1 MEKVEIEKYKD
12 IAIRRM
18 WWIIIPFLLSILVGI
33 GLTLKLPK
41 IYRATTLILV
51 QPQKVPET
59 YVREIVS
66 TDIEDRVRT
75 ITQQVTSR
83 TNLEKIIREFNLY
96 AEPGTQMFMEEKV
109 EGLRQRITVEVSKSG
124 RREASAFQIF
134 FIGKYPKQVADVTNG
149 LASYFIAENLK
160 LREDQAIGT
169 AEFLTEELETIRRK
183 LAEKESQ
190 LKRYRERYMGGLP
203 EQLETNLR
211 ILERIQQQIITNQEN
226 LREAENRRLLI
237 QQQLADAKKMTESL
251 SLPPAITGEEPVDS
265 LEQLKALLT
274 SLQAR
279 YTERHPDVKRLKQKI
294 SELESKQKP
303 EATES
308 DTVAE
313 DTSRTQAERILVN
326 QLREIDLQ
334 IKTLKAEAVQLN
346 SQIKWYE
353 ALVENTPKREQ
364 ELMSLSRDYDNIRE
378 TYNSL
383 LSRKLEAELAV
394 SMERKQKGEQF
405 RILDPAKVPIRPFK
419 PNMRRILL
427 MSVFLGFALGCALAY
442 LRETM
447 DTSFRRPEEI
457 EEILHVPVLASLPFA
472 LNPREV
478 RKIKAKK
485 ILTVLGVGLGFII
498 IAVLLVVSIKGVD
511 ATMEFIKT
519 IMDNIFGI

>member
-18 WWIIIPFLLSILVGI
+18 WWIIIPFLLSILVGT
-33 GLTLKLPK
+33 GYYLKLPK
-41 IYRATTLILV
+41 IYRASTLILV
-51 QPQKVPET
+51 QPQKVPAD

-83 TNLEKIIREFNLY
+83 TNLEKIIKQFDIY
-96 AEPGTQMFMEEKV
+96 AEPGTHMFMEDKV
-109 EGLRQRITVEVSKSG
+109 ENLRRRITVDVSSSG
-124 RREASAFQIF
+124 RRGATSFQISF
-134 FIGKYPKQVADVTNG
+134 TGKYPKQLADVTNA
-149 LASYFIAENLK
+149 LTSYFIAENLK

-169 AEFLTEELETIRRK
+169 AEFLTDELETIRRR
-183 LAEKESQ
+183 LLEKEEQ

-203 EQLETNLR
+203 EQLDTNLR
-211 ILERIQQQIITNQEN
+211 ILERIQDQITTNQEN
-226 LREAENRRLLI
+226 LREAENRKLLI
-237 QQQLADAKKMTESL
+237 QQQLAEAKKIRESPAPL
-251 SLPPAITGEEPVDS
+251 PAITGEEPEQS
-265 LEQLKALLT
+265 LEQLKTLLV
-274 SLQAR
+274 SLEAR
-279 YTERHPDVKRLKQKI
+279 YTERHPDVIRLKQKI
-294 SELESKQKP
+294 SDFESKEKP

-308 DTVAE
+308 DKVVE
-313 DTSRTQAERILVN
+313 DRGTTQAERSLVN
-326 QLREIDLQ
+326 QLREIALE
-334 IKTLKAEAVQLN
+334 IINLKAEAVQLN

-353 ALVENTPKREQ
+353 TLVENTPKREQ
-364 ELMSLSRDYDNIRE
+364 ELISLSRDYDNIRE

-419 PNMRRILL
+419 PNMQRILL
-427 MSVFLGFALGCALAY
+427 MCVFAGFALGCGVAY
-442 LRETM
+442 LREIM

-457 EEILHVPVLASLPFA
+457 EEVLHVPVLASLPFA

-478 RKIKAKK
+478 RRIKTKK

-498 IAVLLVVSIKGVD
+498 AAVLLVVSIKGVD

-519 IMDNIFGI
+519 IMNNLFGI